1 MKEKLLI
8 VGAGGFG
15 RVTLEHAI
23 KKYNCSF
30 LDDGKPVGELINGVY
45 VVGCLADLKSLYK
58 EYKNI
63 IIAIGNNNVRARIY
77 LQAKKIG
84 YKIPNIIC
92 NSAYISPFAVVGDGC
107 IILNNVVVQNG
118 SNVGN
123 GTILNPGVEI
133 HHDSAVGNF
142 CCIYTNSVIR
152 TFAKVED
159 GIKIGSNITVSNSIV
174 IDNDIEDRPL

>member
-1 MKEKLLI
+1 MNVKLLI

-23 KKYNCSF
+23 QNYDCAF
-30 LDDGKPVGELINGVY
+30 VDDGKPVGEMINGVT
-45 VVGCLADLKSLYK
+45 VVGCIDDLKRLYE

-63 IIAIGNNNVRARIY
+63 VIPIGNNKVRARVY
-77 LQAKKIG
+77 HQAKEIG
-84 YKIPNIIC
+84 YRIPNIVC

-118 SNVGN
+118 SKVGN
-123 GTILNPGVEI
+123 GTILNPGVEV
-133 HHDSAVGNF
+133 HHDSTVGNF

-159 GIKIGSNITVSNSIV
+159 GIKIGSNITISNSMI
-174 IDNDIEDRPL
+174 ISSDIEDSLL